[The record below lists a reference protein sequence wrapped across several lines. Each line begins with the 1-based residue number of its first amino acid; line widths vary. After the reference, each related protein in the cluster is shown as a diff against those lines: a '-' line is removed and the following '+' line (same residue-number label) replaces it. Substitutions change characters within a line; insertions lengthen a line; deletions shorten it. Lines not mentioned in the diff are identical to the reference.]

1 MKVSLKKRLIDFSF
15 IAPVLL
21 LFIIFVI
28 LPFVQGLPISLTD
41 WDGLN
46 TQSRFVGLK
55 NYADIFSDPH
65 IGNAVHNTAVFTV
78 LTVVFSNMF
87 GLGVA
92 LLVRKAG
99 RANNLMRTLI
109 FMPFCLS
116 MLLQSYIW
124 KYVYSDVFYEWL
136 GLPNPLTSPTFVMVG
151 ISIICIW
158 ADTGYCMIVFI
169 AALQGIPQDYYE
181 AAQIEG
187 CSRWRQFW
195 NITLPLLGPAVT
207 SNIIIYLGWGMK
219 VYDYPMA
226 ATAGGPGRASE
237 TVAVLIYKNL
247 FGYFKA
253 GYGQAIAVLFT
264 AAIFIITAIVA
275 KALRRREVEL

>member
-21 LFIIFVI
+21 LFIVFVI

-46 TQSRFVGLK
+46 AQSGFVGLK

-65 IGNAVHNTAVFTV
+65 IGNAVRNTAVFTV
-78 LTVVFSNMF
+78 LTVVFSNVF

-99 RANNLMRTLI
+99 KANNLMRTLI

-253 GYGQAIAVLFT
+253 GYGQAIAILFT
-264 AAIFIITAIVA
+264 VAIFIITAIVA